1 MEDINRFDILRRLLL
16 ACSRDADLKAVIENA
31 LKEAASYVG
40 LTAASVV
47 LWNDEDKPTLS
58 VSHATTNSARHYLQS
73 LEEDLFSSLRRNRHL
88 TTAYM
93 SFEGD
98 VAYHSFTHPLRRGK
112 QILGAVIGLQ
122 EGERRL
128 VGEDLFLEAFSAL
141 LGLAYSTRGD
151 ESSGKISRDTIERE
165 RLGAIIE
172 TAVTVNH
179 EINNPLT
186 AILGNI
192 QLILH
197 KRNDL
202 DDDTIKKLTIVEQSA
217 LKIKDVTQR
226 LLRVTSPRSV
236 KYTDGTNMLD
246 LSDDKSGESR

>member
-1 MEDINRFDILRRLLL
+1 MEENNRFEILRRLLL
-16 ACSRDADLKAVIENA
+16 ACSREADMKAATEGA
-31 LKEAASYVG
+31 LREAAAYVG
-40 LTAASVV
+40 LSAASVF
-47 LWNDEDKPTLS
+47 LWDGDDQVTFS
-58 VSHATTNSARHYLQS
+58 VSHATSQRARTYLQS
-73 LEEDLFSSLRRNRHL
+73 LEDELFSSLRRHRQL
-88 TTAYM
+88 TSAYL

-98 VAYHSFTHPLRRGK
+98 TSYHSFTHPLRHGS
-112 QILGAVIGLQ
+112 QIIGAVIGLQ
-122 EGERRL
+122 EGEKSL
-128 VGEDLFLEAFSAL
+128 VGEDLFLEALSAL
-141 LGLAYSTRGD
+141 LGLAYSSKD
-151 ESSGKISRDTIERE
+151 SAPAPAPSKETIEKE

-197 KRNDL
+197 RRENL
-202 DDDTIKKLTIVEQSA
+202 DDDTIKKLSIVEESA

-246 LSDDKSGESR
+246 LSDEEKS

>member
-1 MEDINRFDILRRLLL
+1 MEDNHRFDILRRLLL
-16 ACSRDADLKAVIENA
+16 ACSRDADMKSATEGA
-31 LKEAASYVG
+31 LKEAAAYVG
-40 LTAASVV
+40 LTAASVF
-47 LWNDEDKPTLS
+47 LWDDDDQVTFS
-58 VSHATTNSARHYLQS
+58 VSHATSQQARSYLQS
-73 LEEDLFSSLRRNRHL
+73 LEDDLFSSLRRHRQL
-88 TTAYM
+88 TSAYL
-93 SFEGD
+93 SFEGESS
-98 VAYHSFTHPLRRGK
+98 YHSFTHPLRQGRK
-112 QILGAVIGLQ
+112 IIGAVIGLQ
-122 EGERRL
+122 EGERSL
-128 VGEDLFLEAFSAL
+128 VGEDLFLEALSAL
-141 LGLAYSTRGD
+141 LGLAYSSKDSAPAVAPTK
-151 ESSGKISRDTIERE
+151 EMIQKE

-197 KRNDL
+197 RRDDL
-202 DDDTIKKLTIVEQSA
+202 DEDTIKKLTIVEESA

-246 LSDDKSGESR
+246 ISDEEDGSSE

>member
-1 MEDINRFDILRRLLL
+1 MEDNNRFDILRRLLL
-16 ACSRDADLKAVIENA
+16 ACSREADMKAATEGA
-31 LKEAASYVG
+31 LKEAAAYVG
-40 LTAASVV
+40 LSAASVF
-47 LWNDEDKPTLS
+47 LWDNDDKVTFS
-58 VSHATTNSARHYLQS
+58 VSHATSQRSRSYLQS
-73 LEEDLFSSLRRNRHL
+73 LEDELFSSLRRHRQL
-88 TTAYM
+88 TSAYL
-93 SFEGD
+93 SFEGETS
-98 VAYHSFTHPLRRGK
+98 YHSFTHPLRHGSE
-112 QILGAVIGLQ
+112 IIGAVIGLQ
-122 EGERRL
+122 EGEKSL
-128 VGEDLFLEAFSAL
+128 VGEDLFLEALSAL
-141 LGLAYSTRGD
+141 LGLAYSSKDSATAPAP
-151 ESSGKISRDTIERE
+151 SKDTIEKE

-197 KRNDL
+197 RRENL
-202 DDDTIKKLTIVEQSA
+202 DDDTIKKLSIVEESA

-246 LSDDKSGESR
+246 LSDEEKS